1 MRNRKFKD
9 IIMQIR
15 DFKMVKIKKK
25 AKFNLNSRVDIS
37 ETTKA
42 RASKFCVVP
51 YLELSK
57 LSKVW
62 CLNYK
67 RCTNDQS

>member
-1 MRNRKFKD
+1 
-9 IIMQIR
+9 MQIQ
-15 DFKMVKIKKK
+15 DFKMVKVKKK

-42 RASKFCVVP
+42 RASKFCVVL

-62 CLNYK
+62 RLNYK